1 MTIYA
6 QSSGRGRAAIA
17 VIRVSGPQA
26 GSALRTLTGRALPPA
41 RRASLRRLTDP
52 KTGAPIDQALVL
64 WFPSPASETGED
76 LVEFHV
82 HGGEAVR
89 EALFEALSR
98 MPGLEPAAPGAFAR
112 QAFRNGKLD
121 LTKIEGLADVVDAV
135 TEAQRRQAL
144 RQLDGQL
151 GQLYERWREALL
163 GLQAKVEGE
172 IDFAEDG
179 GPQDVS
185 GAIRS
190 HILGIRSEITQHL
203 ADGRRGERLRDGLNV
218 VILGAPNVGK
228 STLLN
233 ALARRDVAM
242 VSDIPGTTRDV
253 LEVALDLDGYPV
265 TLIDTA
271 GLRQAADILEAEGIR
286 RALRRAE
293 TADLRIVLVDA
304 LAWPHVDQQT
314 KAQLGP
320 DSVLVVSRADLNPD
334 QSGAMLEG
342 RPVLSVSAR
351 TGRGVEELVAMIAGV
366 AKTKLD
372 LADGLAPTRARHRQA
387 LEQAAADLGR
397 AIEAR
402 SLELL
407 AEDLRLGIRALG
419 RITGRVD
426 VEDML
431 DRLFAEFCIG
441 K

>member
-1 MTIYA
+1 
-6 QSSGRGRAAIA
+6 
-17 VIRVSGPQA
+17 
-26 GSALRTLTGRALPPA
+26 
-41 RRASLRRLTDP
+41 
-52 KTGAPIDQALVL
+52 
-64 WFPSPASETGED
+64 
-76 LVEFHV
+76 
-82 HGGEAVR
+82 
-89 EALFEALSR
+89 
-98 MPGLEPAAPGAFAR
+98 
-112 QAFRNGKLD
+112 
-121 LTKIEGLADVVDAV
+121 
-135 TEAQRRQAL
+135 
-144 RQLDGQL
+144 
-151 GQLYERWREALL
+151 
-163 GLQAKVEGE
+163 
-172 IDFAEDG
+172 
-179 GPQDVS
+179 
-185 GAIRS
+185 
-190 HILGIRSEITQHL
+190 
-203 ADGRRGERLRDGLNV
+203 
-218 VILGAPNVGK
+218 
-228 STLLN
+228 
-233 ALARRDVAM
+233 M